1 MLFVSSTLLLLV
13 NAVTLRRERS
23 ILFNRVAVLILLY
36 SGIICYDSL
45 NITSL
50 DTGIGI
56 YGGLFHSTS
65 ITHSFDLFICIIGAI
80 VLQLT
85 AYYPR
90 RLQEPMGT
98 TGKKK
103 SFFLTNY
110 ASSSLEKSKNNMGE
124 QSGVRKFSTS
134 VKTSGL
140 PLNPN
145 FISGFTD
152 GDGSFSV
159 VITKCANRLGWTV
172 SPIFTIGLHAKDLEF
187 LNIIQSYFGVGK
199 IYTKQSDGSIHYR
212 VWSVKDLINII
223 IPHFDKYPLVTQKR
237 ADFELFKQIVQILAK
252 KEKLTIEDLTKIV
265 ALKASINLGLSPV
278 LKESFPNI
286 TPALRTVFDVPKVLD
301 PHWLAGF
308 IEAEGSFVV
317 SIQKSYNNK
326 NGFLTSLRFILS
338 QHSRDLQLMN
348 SIMKYFNCGLVYST
362 STRGE
367 SVEFRMNKFLDVWN
381 TLIPFLK
388 KYPLQ
393 GSKLR
398 DFSDFAKAAA
408 LMYSKDHL
416 TIAGLDKIVN
426 IKKGMN
432 QLRQMSSMATAA
444 VQPELK
450 KERETLGWAL
460 IPEYPLIILFI
471 LIGAIFLM
479 SSSDLVSMFL
489 AIELQSYGLYI
500 FATLYRNSELA
511 TSAGLTYFLLGG
523 LSSCFILLGSCLLYL
538 NFGITNLDGLYVLS
552 SLSEVFHF
560 WSPDVYDGIPT
571 VVTTFVAII
580 PKISIFIF
588 LLELVHYTSQSMFE
602 FNWTSLLLLSS
613 FLSLIIGSVVGLVQ
627 HRIKRLLAYSTISHV
642 GFLLLALVI
651 NSTESVQA
659 FLFYLMQYSLSN
671 INVFFILIIIGYYLL
686 EISRNADRRL
696 LEINNSPVQLISQ
709 FQGFFFI
716 NPFLAISLAI
726 TLFSFAGLPPLIGF
740 FAKQQVLSA
749 ALNQGFYFLV
759 LVGILTSVVSAVYY
773 LRIIKLVFFDKN
785 ESIADNKYS
794 YYFASSSPFLTITI
808 SVLTLIILLF
818 IFSPTEWLSITN
830 TLALVLFNP

>member
-301 PHWLAGF
+301 PHWL
-308 IEAEGSFVV
+308 
-317 SIQKSYNNK
+317 
-326 NGFLTSLRFILS
+326 
-338 QHSRDLQLMN
+338 MN

-552 SLSEVFHF
+552 SLSEVNGLEVLVETNQYFNLALLIMSVGYLFKVSAAPFHF

>member
-1 MLFVSSTLLLLV
+1 MLFISSTLLLLV

-65 ITHSFDLFICIIGAI
+65 ITHSFDLFVCIIGAI

-90 RLQEPMGT
+90 RLQEPMGA

-124 QSGVRKFSTS
+124 QSGVRKFST
-134 VKTSGL
+134 
-140 PLNPN
+140 
-145 FISGFTD
+145 
-152 GDGSFSV
+152 
-159 VITKCANRLGWTV
+159 
-172 SPIFTIGLHAKDLEF
+172 
-187 LNIIQSYFGVGK
+187 
-199 IYTKQSDGSIHYR
+199 
-212 VWSVKDLINII
+212 
-223 IPHFDKYPLVTQKR
+223 
-237 ADFELFKQIVQILAK
+237 
-252 KEKLTIEDLTKIV
+252 
-265 ALKASINLGLSPV
+265 
-278 LKESFPNI
+278 
-286 TPALRTVFDVPKVLD
+286 
-301 PHWLAGF
+301 
-308 IEAEGSFVV
+308 
-317 SIQKSYNNK
+317 
-326 NGFLTSLRFILS
+326 
-338 QHSRDLQLMN
+338 
-348 SIMKYFNCGLVYST
+348 
-362 STRGE
+362 
-367 SVEFRMNKFLDVWN
+367 
-381 TLIPFLK
+381 LIPFLK

-398 DFSDFAKAAA
+398 DFAEDSFGKRMAAA

-444 VQPELK
+444 VQPELNTLK

-460 IPEYPLIILFI
+460 IPEYPLVILFI

-552 SLSEVFHF
+552 SLSEVNGLEVLVETNQYFNLALLIMSVGYLFKVSAAPFHF
-560 WSPDVYDGIPT
+560 WSPDVLDGIPT

>member
-1 MLFVSSTLLLLV
+1 
-13 NAVTLRRERS
+13 
-23 ILFNRVAVLILLY
+23 
-36 SGIICYDSL
+36 
-45 NITSL
+45 
-50 DTGIGI
+50 
-56 YGGLFHSTS
+56 
-65 ITHSFDLFICIIGAI
+65 

-552 SLSEVFHF
+552 SLSEVNGLEVLVETNQYFNLALLIMSVGYLFKVSAAPFHF

>member
-98 TGKKK
+98 TGKTK

-110 ASSSLEKSKNNMGE
+110 EKKN
-124 QSGVRKFSTS
+124 
-134 VKTSGL
+134 
-140 PLNPN
+140 
-145 FISGFTD
+145 
-152 GDGSFSV
+152 
-159 VITKCANRLGWTV
+159 
-172 SPIFTIGLHAKDLEF
+172 
-187 LNIIQSYFGVGK
+187 
-199 IYTKQSDGSIHYR
+199 
-212 VWSVKDLINII
+212 
-223 IPHFDKYPLVTQKR
+223 FD
-237 ADFELFKQIVQILAK
+237 
-252 KEKLTIEDLTKIV
+252 
-265 ALKASINLGLSPV
+265 
-278 LKESFPNI
+278 
-286 TPALRTVFDVPKVLD
+286 
-301 PHWLAGF
+301 WL
-308 IEAEGSFVV
+308 
-317 SIQKSYNNK
+317 Q
-326 NGFLTSLRFILS
+326 
-338 QHSRDLQLMN
+338 
-348 SIMKYFNCGLVYST
+348 
-362 STRGE
+362 
-367 SVEFRMNKFLDVWN
+367 
-381 TLIPFLK
+381 
-388 KYPLQ
+388 
-393 GSKLR
+393 
-398 DFSDFAKAAA
+398 
-408 LMYSKDHL
+408 
-416 TIAGLDKIVN
+416 
-426 IKKGMN
+426 
-432 QLRQMSSMATAA
+432 
-444 VQPELK
+444 
-450 KERETLGWAL
+450 
-460 IPEYPLIILFI
+460 IPEYPLVILFI

-552 SLSEVFHF
+552 SLSEVNGLEVLVETNQYFNLALLIMSVGYLFKVSAAPVHF
-560 WSPDVYDGIPT
+560 WSPDVIDGIPT

-627 HRIKRLLAYSTISHV
+627 HRIKRLLACSTISHV

-696 LEINNSPVQLISQ
+696 LEINNSPALGCGKPLLSINLIAVVQLISQ

>member
-1 MLFVSSTLLLLV
+1 MLFISSTLLLLV

-65 ITHSFDLFICIIGAI
+65 ITHSFDLFVCIIGAI

-90 RLQEPMGT
+90 RLQEPMGA

-124 QSGVRKFSTS
+124 QSGVRKFST
-134 VKTSGL
+134 
-140 PLNPN
+140 
-145 FISGFTD
+145 
-152 GDGSFSV
+152 
-159 VITKCANRLGWTV
+159 
-172 SPIFTIGLHAKDLEF
+172 
-187 LNIIQSYFGVGK
+187 
-199 IYTKQSDGSIHYR
+199 
-212 VWSVKDLINII
+212 
-223 IPHFDKYPLVTQKR
+223 
-237 ADFELFKQIVQILAK
+237 
-252 KEKLTIEDLTKIV
+252 
-265 ALKASINLGLSPV
+265 
-278 LKESFPNI
+278 
-286 TPALRTVFDVPKVLD
+286 
-301 PHWLAGF
+301 
-308 IEAEGSFVV
+308 
-317 SIQKSYNNK
+317 
-326 NGFLTSLRFILS
+326 
-338 QHSRDLQLMN
+338 
-348 SIMKYFNCGLVYST
+348 
-362 STRGE
+362 
-367 SVEFRMNKFLDVWN
+367 
-381 TLIPFLK
+381 LIPFLK

-398 DFSDFAKAAA
+398 DFADFVKAAA

-444 VQPELK
+444 VQPELNTLK

-460 IPEYPLIILFI
+460 IPEYPLVILFI

-552 SLSEVFHF
+552 SLSEVN
-560 WSPDVYDGIPT
+560 G
-571 VVTTFVAII
+571 
-580 PKISIFIF
+580 
-588 LLELVHYTSQSMFE
+588 LEVLVETNQY
-602 FNWTSLLLLSS
+602 FN
-613 FLSLIIGSVVGLVQ
+613 
-627 HRIKRLLAYSTISHV
+627 
-642 GFLLLALVI
+642 LALLI
-651 NSTESVQA
+651 MSVGY
-659 FLFYLMQYSLSN
+659 LFK
-671 INVFFILIIIGYYLL
+671 V
-686 EISRNADRRL
+686 
-696 LEINNSPVQLISQ
+696 
-709 FQGFFFI
+709 
-716 NPFLAISLAI
+716 
-726 TLFSFAGLPPLIGF
+726 
-740 FAKQQVLSA
+740 SA
-749 ALNQGFYFLV
+749 AP
-759 LVGILTSVVSAVYY
+759 AV
-773 LRIIKLVFFDKN
+773 
-785 ESIADNKYS
+785 
-794 YYFASSSPFLTITI
+794 
-808 SVLTLIILLF
+808 
-818 IFSPTEWLSITN
+818 
-830 TLALVLFNP
+830 